1 MHCFYFLVS
10 FKVVSCLP
18 PKYYWDGN
26 NTNLFWGHLFQD
38 FQIW

>member
-10 FKVVSCLP
+10 FKVASLLP
-18 PKYYWDGN
+18 PKCDWDGN
-26 NTNLFWGHLFQD
+26 SPNLLWGHLLQD